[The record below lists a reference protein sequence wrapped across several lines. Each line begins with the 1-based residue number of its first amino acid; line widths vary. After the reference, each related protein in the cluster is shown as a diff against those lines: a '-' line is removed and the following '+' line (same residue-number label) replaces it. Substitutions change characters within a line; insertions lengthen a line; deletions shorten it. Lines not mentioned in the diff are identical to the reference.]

1 MAEALND
8 RFSAVVE
15 KAMGSL
21 VGQMTGKMEV
31 RIKEM
36 RKATQKQ
43 LDEAEAKIAGM
54 QAALLMAQAV
64 INKAIGAAPRN
75 GAPKSHGGRRPGSG
89 GSPGGSGLKVNEKQK
104 QEMMRIYRETRM
116 PLREIGEKFGI
127 SSSYVYMIARARGL
141 VYSRK
146 GWPNRLDNSRRQS
159 MALPASERPAGR
171 TEITPEIEKRI
182 WDLHEGGMPNRR
194 IAKEL
199 GIGHTAVN
207 RRINAHRTPTR
218 RRPTPAQLARFREAG
233 RLGGLKRAQNMRKA
247 QEAKTEPAA
256 EG

>member
-31 RIKEM
+31 QIKEM

-54 QAALLMAQAV
+54 QAALLMVQAV

-89 GSPGGSGLKVNEKQK
+89 RPPGGPKVNEEQK
-104 QEMMRIYRETRM
+104 QEMMRIYRGTRTT
-116 PLREIGEKFGI
+116 LDEIGKRFGV
-127 SSSYVYMIARARGL
+127 SGSYVYVIAKKRGL
-141 VYSRK
+141 LYSRK
-146 GWPNRLDNSRRQS
+146 GWPSRLNDQRQS

-171 TEITPEIEKRI
+171 TKVT
-182 WDLHEGGMPNRR
+182 
-194 IAKEL
+194 
-199 GIGHTAVN
+199 
-207 RRINAHRTPTR
+207 
-218 RRPTPAQLARFREAG
+218 
-233 RLGGLKRAQNMRKA
+233 
-247 QEAKTEPAA
+247 
-256 EG
+256 